1 MLSLV
6 KNELIKLFA
15 GKKIYVFMLAIVL
28 GNSLIGVESLVGA
41 IDIPVNG
48 QNVPILMLPTIVNIL
63 LPLFVIVL
71 VAGMI
76 TDEYVNGTLKLSLI
90 HPVSRTSLLTAKLL
104 ALGVILLYLLAFALL
119 VSYVLGTV
127 FFGWGE
133 QFTYNDEVYTT
144 TAGIIMTVGSY
155 FISSLPLLTFGT
167 IAMLISLKFSSGGAT
182 VGATLG
188 LLLLLAFLGEV
199 IEVIRPYL
207 FVGYFR
213 QLAVHVFETGDLV
226 RIVLGF
232 LVMAGYGITAYL
244 VSIYLFKKK
253 DLAY

>member
-28 GNSLIGVESLVGA
+28 ANSLIGVESLVGA

-76 TDEYVNGTLKLSLI
+76 TDEYANGTLKLSLI

-104 ALGVILLYLLAFALL
+104 ALGVISPLPACFRHVCFIYNGHR
-119 VSYVLGTV
+119 VLR
-127 FFGWGE
+127 
-133 QFTYNDEVYTT
+133 
-144 TAGIIMTVGSY
+144 
-155 FISSLPLLTFGT
+155 
-167 IAMLISLKFSSGGAT
+167 
-182 VGATLG
+182 LG
-188 LLLLLAFLGEV
+188 
-199 IEVIRPYL
+199 RS
-207 FVGYFR
+207 
-213 QLAVHVFETGDLV
+213 VHLQ
-226 RIVLGF
+226 
-232 LVMAGYGITAYL
+232 
-244 VSIYLFKKK
+244 
-253 DLAY
+253 